1 MHYWDWMI
9 AGPYIILSCLGI
21 VMVYSASAGIQMQNG
36 QRPLS
41 YLIRQLI
48 YVLMGLVVFILF
60 SSVRLDKLRNPGFLR
75 WFFRILLVLLIV
87 VRVHGAAI
95 NGAHGWLHLGF
106 FNIQPAE
113 VCKLFLIL
121 YLANQFAHV
130 SERGLSYKS
139 AQAWKPTI
147 LLGVLLLL
155 IIIQPDIGGFTINAT
170 IAIVIVLASGIPL
183 SISLSVLGL
192 GVFMLAFGVP
202 TMAHVFVGH
211 IHNYQA
217 ARFVAFIDPFQHA
230 RGIGSQLVNSYY
242 AISNGGFHGAGL
254 GNSIQKMGYLPE
266 PNTDFIMSIIA
277 EELGLIGVTIILV
290 LLATIILHTVR
301 LGVKT
306 HSMYEALV
314 CYGVGAFISVETLF
328 NIGGVLGLLPITG
341 VTFPFISYGG
351 SSMLVLCASI
361 GLVENISI
369 RRKREQIRK
378 NLDQVYE

>member
-9 AGPYIILSCLGI
+9 AGPYIILCCLGI

-36 QRPLS
+36 LSPRS
-41 YLIRQLI
+41 YLVRQLI
-48 YVLMGLVVFILF
+48 YVLMGLVVFTLF
-60 SSVRLDKLRNPGFLR
+60 SSLKLEKLRSPVFLR
-75 WFFRILLVLLIV
+75 WFFIILAGLLLIV
-87 VRVHGAAI
+87 RIHGAAI

-113 VCKLFLIL
+113 VCKFFLIL
-121 YLANQFAHV
+121 YLSDRFAGI
-130 SERGLSYKS
+130 SEKGLSYKDTK
-139 AQAWKPTI
+139 AWQPTI
-147 LLGVLLLL
+147 LLGALLFL
-155 IIIQPDIGGFTINAT
+155 IIIQPDIGGFTINTA
-170 IAIVIVLASGIPL
+170 IAVVILLASGMSL
-183 SISLSVLGL
+183 AISLTVLGL
-192 GVFMLAFGVP
+192 GVCTLAFGVP
-202 TMAHVFVGH
+202 AMAHIFVGH

-242 AISNGGFHGAGL
+242 AISNGGFHGVGL

-277 EELGLIGVTIILV
+277 EELGLIGVTVILL
-290 LLATIILHTVR
+290 LLAIIIMHAIR

-306 HSMYEALV
+306 HSMYEALI
-314 CYGVGAFISVETLF
+314 CYGVGTFISVETLF
-328 NIGGVLGLLPITG
+328 NVGGVLGLLPITG
-341 VTFPFISYGG
+341 VTFPFVSYGG

-369 RRKREQIRK
+369 RRKRQRAQQK
-378 NLDQVYE
+378 LSY